1 MNQPIKNDD
10 TLSDQ
15 MRDFDRWRRAVELVR
30 QLREAGIDCKLGDKR
45 QSGNCYVARE
55 TDDADD
61 ASARMTH

>member
-45 QSGNCYVARE
+45 QSGN
-55 TDDADD
+55 
-61 ASARMTH
+61 